1 MEATGTSRSILYGP
15 CRHHHPVRAVLYHR
29 RPIAPKPHRKTRTE
43 PEEAR
48 ERHDYR
54 ETRKTRLPA
63 TSSSHG
69 TPGRAGPASPAKTTS
84 GAKMLQL
91 LRDGPHVQGLSP
103 TSDRAYEADPRR
115 QDSSGLW

>member
-1 MEATGTSRSILYGP
+1 MEATGTSRSVLYEP
-15 CRHHHPVRAVLYHR
+15 RRHYHPVRAVLYHR
-29 RPIAPKPHRKTRTE
+29 RPIAPKPHRKTRPE

-54 ETRKTRLPA
+54 KARKTRLPA

-69 TPGRAGPASPAKTTS
+69 TPGRASAASPAKAVS
-84 GAKMLQL
+84 RAKMLQL
-91 LRDGPHVQGLSP
+91 LRNGSHVQGLSP
-103 TSDRAYEADPRR
+103 TSDRTYEADPRR